1 MMQRAIVKPA
11 LTNQVPVVMPPS
23 RAARLFTLL
32 LRWLGASA
40 FYLLLTVIAFL
51 FLLPTLWMI
60 STSLKADGQI
70 FAYPPRLLPDPIL
83 WENYPVAIQKF
94 PFWLYLRNSVIVTA
108 VATLGT
114 VLSASL
120 VAFGFARRRFPERE
134 WLFGILL
141 STMMLPSIV
150 TLIPTFV
157 LFSNLGWVNTFLPL
171 TLPAFFGGGAF
182 NIFLLR
188 QFYRTLPYDY
198 DEAAYIDGA
207 SSWRVWWSIVV
218 PFSKAPLAVIT
229 VFTILAS
236 WNDFMGPLIYMNK
249 PHMRTLAL
257 GLQFFRDQFV
267 TQWGYLMAAST
278 LTLIPVLILF
288 AVAQRYF
295 MEGILLTG
303 LSGR

>member
-1 MMQRAIVKPA
+1 MQITAKPT
-11 LTNQVPVVMPPS
+11 LSKRLPVAVPPS
-23 RAARLFTLL
+23 RSNRFGTTLTQ
-32 LRWLGASA
+32 WITTGA
-40 FYLLLTVIAFL
+40 FYGLLTVIAFIL
-51 FLLPTLWMI
+51 LLPTLWMI
-60 STSLKADGQI
+60 STSLKVDGQV
-70 FAYPPRLLPDPIL
+70 FAYPPQFFPDPIA
-83 WENYPVAIQKF
+83 WENYPTAIQKF
-94 PFWLYLRNSVIVTA
+94 PFWLYLRNSIIVTGIST
-108 VATLGT
+108 VGT

-120 VAFGFARRRFPERE
+120 CAFGFARRRFPERE
-134 WLFGILL
+134 LLFGILL
-141 STMMLPSIV
+141 STMMLPSII

-157 LFSNLGWVNTFLPL
+157 LFTRLGWVNTFLPL

-207 SSWRVWWSIVV
+207 SSLRVWWAIIL

-229 VFTILAS
+229 VFTILAA

-249 PHMRTLAL
+249 PEMRTLAL

-267 TQWGYLMAAST
+267 TQWSYLMAAST

-288 AVAQRYF
+288 AAAQRYF

>member
-1 MMQRAIVKPA
+1 MMQRITAKPTLSKPLPGA
-11 LTNQVPVVMPPS
+11 LQPS
-23 RAARLFTLL
+23 STLRVRALL
-32 LRWLGASA
+32 THWLATGAL
-40 FYLLLTVIAFL
+40 YLLLTVIALL

-60 STSLKADGQI
+60 STSLKIDGQV
-70 FAYPPRLLPDPIL
+70 FAYPPRLLPAPIA
-83 WENYPVAIQKF
+83 WENYPTAIQKF
-94 PFWLYLRNSVIVTA
+94 PFWLYLRNSIIVTG
-108 VATLGT
+108 VATVGT
-114 VLSASL
+114 VLASSL
-120 VAFGFARRRFPERE
+120 CAFGFARRRFPERE
-134 WLFGILL
+134 LLFGLLL

-157 LFSNLGWVNTFLPL
+157 LFTNLGWVNTFLPL

-207 SSWRVWWSIVV
+207 SSLRVWWTIIL

-249 PHMRTLAL
+249 PQMRTLAL

-278 LTLIPVLILF
+278 LTLIPVLLLF
-288 AVAQRYF
+288 ALAQRYF